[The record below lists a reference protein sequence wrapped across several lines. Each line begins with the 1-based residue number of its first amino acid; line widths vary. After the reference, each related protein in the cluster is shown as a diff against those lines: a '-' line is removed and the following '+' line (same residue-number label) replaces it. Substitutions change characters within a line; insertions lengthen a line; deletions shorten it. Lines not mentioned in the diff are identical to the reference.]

1 MTQEEKKQSKMEKK
15 LEDAYAMIDKLSA
28 QILGSQNQD
37 TKAMKAMKK
46 SGLLDVVA
54 DLRETTGGSPVTVE
68 AETTAEVLA
77 EAAPAKKKKITKKQL
92 KRAMKK

>member
-1 MTQEEKKQSKMEKK
+1 MTKETEKQTKLEKK
-15 LEDAYAMIDKLSA
+15 LEEAYKTMDRLTA

-77 EAAPAKKKKITKKQL
+77 EAAPAEKKKITKKQL

>member
-1 MTQEEKKQSKMEKK
+1 MTKETEKQSKLEKK
-15 LEDAYAMIDKLSA
+15 LEEAYKTMDRLTA

-54 DLRETTGGSPVTVE
+54 DLRETTGGAPVTVE
-68 AETTAEVLA
+68 SETTAEVLA